1 MGSEMCIRDSHS
13 QGLAS
18 PQRWKSLDLRSIVD
32 RGGDP
37 MPQRDVQVTSTK
49 TGKVVGIY
57 TVVLEGL
64 NYEPADHEYFDQA
77 ITAAIEDGAM
87 RKDEVNDV
95 NCQFG

>member
-1 MGSEMCIRDSHS
+1 
-13 QGLAS
+13 
-18 PQRWKSLDLRSIVD
+18 
-32 RGGDP
+32 
-37 MPQRDVQVTSTK
+37 MPQRDVQVTSNK

-64 NYEPADHEYFDQA
+64 NYEPADREYFDQA

-87 RKDEVNDV
+87 TKDESSDV